1 MLKPALFYL
10 DILTQLR
17 ANTDL
22 PLAVYNVSGEYAMF
36 HATAE
41 RSWGDLKEM
50 VREYMLALSRSG
62 ADMIITYWAN
72 QYEYLLKD

>member
-1 MLKPALFYL
+1 M
-10 DILTQLR
+10 I
-17 ANTDL
+17 
-22 PLAVYNVSGEYAMF
+22 

-41 RSWGDLKEM
+41 RGWGDLKEM